1 MLPRCA
7 GTRRAAQGL
16 MSTSTRSRNRVPAG
30 TGPAATTSLR
40 AARSRSSDSPRSAAG
55 ALAAKA
61 SRADSSV
68 SVSPVTSVRHPGSRE
83 APPWG
88 PWSMTT
94 GTLEGGIGRNPE
106 GRGALTFYVHVQ
118 NLEATLAQVE
128 GAGGTTLRERLQV
141 GPNVSIALF
150 GDPDGNVVGLMEEA

>member
-1 MLPRCA
+1 MEIEAVSQLA
-7 GTRRAAQGL
+7 GIFGWAVKHPPEEGDPLDYT
-16 MSTSTRSRNRVPAG
+16 MIST
-30 TGPAATTSLR
+30 
-40 AARSRSSDSPRSAAG
+40 
-55 ALAAKA
+55 
-61 SRADSSV
+61 
-68 SVSPVTSVRHPGSRE
+68 GS
-83 APPWG
+83 G
-88 PWSMTT
+88 D

>member
-1 MLPRCA
+1 MGSPIGHFEILGTDA
-7 GTRRAAQGL
+7 GRLRDFYTDIFGWDVKHPPEEGDPL
-16 MSTSTRSRNRVPAG
+16 DYTMIST
-30 TGPAATTSLR
+30 
-40 AARSRSSDSPRSAAG
+40 
-55 ALAAKA
+55 
-61 SRADSSV
+61 
-68 SVSPVTSVRHPGSRE
+68 GS
-83 APPWG
+83 G
-88 PWSMTT
+88 D

-106 GRGALTFYVHVQ
+106 GGGALTFYVHVE